1 MDAISYEEV
10 EQVLGIRKNT
20 QKKNLRQYVVTV
32 IPSIVAYAGGW
43 KGDSY
48 DVEVSAS
55 SHTNAITKVRQQRNE
70 SEGRYAV
77 PCQYRVK
84 VLK

>member
-55 SHTNAITKVRQQRNE
+55 SHTNAITKVRQQELR
-70 SEGRYAV
+70 RKLKAV
-77 PCQYRVK
+77 KKEANRPKQD
-84 VLK
+84 